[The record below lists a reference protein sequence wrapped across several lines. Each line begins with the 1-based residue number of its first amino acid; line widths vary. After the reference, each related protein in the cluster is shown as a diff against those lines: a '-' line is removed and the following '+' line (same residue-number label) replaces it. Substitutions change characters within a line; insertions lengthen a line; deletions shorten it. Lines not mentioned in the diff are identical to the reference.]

1 MGVPSF
7 GELESWLVAE
17 QDDVLVG
24 CAALFMRPS
33 AVLEHKADV
42 HRVYVAPSH
51 WGTGLAERLVHGVI
65 ALRPAHVRF
74 LRASTATSNMAA
86 QGLARRIGF
95 APYSVEPA
103 SLMVDGVLVD
113 EVWMQLD
120 VSQYVR
126 PASP

>member
-1 MGVPSF
+1 MRR
-7 GELESWLVAE
+7 
-17 QDDVLVG
+17 
-24 CAALFMRPS
+24 ALHATLGGPGAQGRCPPRLRR
-33 AVLEHKADV
+33 AL
-42 HRVYVAPSH
+42 H

-74 LRASTATSNMAA
+74 LRSSTLTSNMAA
-86 QGLARRIGF
+86 QRLARRIGF
-95 APYSVEPA
+95 APYSVEPV